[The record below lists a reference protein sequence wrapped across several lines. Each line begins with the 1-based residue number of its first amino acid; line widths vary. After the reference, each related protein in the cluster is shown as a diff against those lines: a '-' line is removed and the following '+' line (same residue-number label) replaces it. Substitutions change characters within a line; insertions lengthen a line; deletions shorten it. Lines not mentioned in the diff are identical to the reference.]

1 MPASSSTHLM
11 HACLG
16 QDLRIHGRRSG
27 RTQVVRLDV
36 LPTVCKFTGLTALW
50 LESSDLFLLT
60 PGSITALAPLHQL
73 SSLHTSLW
81 AAPSEQPMDLAEY
94 AHVSVTPSVGYSGR
108 SCGRLTARAYWLAT
122 GAGPKRKLTA
132 ALPASFRTERSL
144 GRRQLAEI
152 SSSQAK
158 GTSGTGGWRDGQ

>member
-1 MPASSSTHLM
+1 MPASSSTQLM

-94 AHVSVTPSVGYSGR
+94 ALLPGAQTMRSMQGSSLHSLLRHVMKHDIM
-108 SCGRLTARAYWLAT
+108 
-122 GAGPKRKLTA
+122 KRIAPLEWK
-132 ALPASFRTERSL
+132 
-144 GRRQLAEI
+144 
-152 SSSQAK
+152 
-158 GTSGTGGWRDGQ
+158 WM